1 MTLIIILHTSHCTDP
16 TVRIPNAWPD
26 GTYSLPR
33 PRSDCPSGGSQFSW
47 HSGWRYHDTEDS
59 FGKNQFSSELTLA
72 GLFGRNIRVEYCTKT
87 DTSNDYGIQWPKGS
101 YCIAKKGNC
110 PSGFND
116 GSIYWDDED
125 INNKNDNDGTLPD
138 GDYGSNTRTYF
149 CCRNDGYTTNPITL
163 PTDRPFY
170 LYRKHSNDGCQ
181 SVRGMYDREEWVR
194 WDDEDIGNKSSNSGD
209 VPLDDGGSDNHKLY
223 YCYYY
228 P

>member
-1 MTLIIILHTSHCTDP
+1 MLLQSSQCTDP
-16 TVRIPNAWPD
+16 TVRIMIPNEWPD

-33 PRSDCPSGGSQFSW
+33 PRSGCPSVGSW

-59 FGKNQFSSELTLA
+59 DSNNYFSSPLTLA
-72 GLFGRNIRVEYCTKT
+72 GSFERNNLKVEYCTKT
-87 DTSNDYGIQWPKGS
+87 YYTSNDYGIQWPKGS

-110 PSGFND
+110 PSGFSG

-125 INNKNDNDGTLPD
+125 SNNRNDYGGTLPD
-138 GDYGSNTRTYF
+138 GDYNSNTRTYF
-149 CCRNDGYTTNPITL
+149 CCRNDGFTTNSITL

-170 LYRKHSNDGCQ
+170 LYRKHSTDGCQ
-181 SVRGMYDREEWVR
+181 RVRGMNYREEWVR
-194 WDDEDIGNKSSNSGD
+194 WDDEDSSNKSSKSGD
-209 VPLDDGGSDNHKLY
+209 VPFDDGGSKDHKLH